1 MKKHLALILL
11 LKKKKMKN
19 HNFLNYVKYAILLLK
34 MKMLK
39 NIYNLN
45 HINQQSNIMDYQL
58 LKMIFYKLRDLQMK
72 LHKIDFY
79 LLEKDVKKL
88 NKRFLKKVYN

>member
-1 MKKHLALILL
+1 
-11 LKKKKMKN
+11 
-19 HNFLNYVKYAILLLK
+19 
-34 MKMLK
+34 MLK

-45 HINQQSNIMDYQL
+45 HINQQSNIMDYLL
-58 LKMIFYKLRDLQMK
+58 LKMIFYKLRDLLMK

>member
-1 MKKHLALILL
+1 MS
-11 LKKKKMKN
+11 
-19 HNFLNYVKYAILLLK
+19 
-34 MKMLK
+34 K

-45 HINQQSNIMDYQL
+45 HINQLNNIMDYQL
-58 LKMIFYKLRDLQMK
+58 LKMIFYKLRDLLMK

>member
-1 MKKHLALILL
+1 
-11 LKKKKMKN
+11 
-19 HNFLNYVKYAILLLK
+19 
-34 MKMLK
+34 MKMSK

-45 HINQQSNIMDYQL
+45 HINQLNNIMDYQL
-58 LKMIFYKLRDLQMK
+58 LKMIFYKLRDLLMK

>member
-1 MKKHLALILL
+1 
-11 LKKKKMKN
+11 MKN

-88 NKRFLKKVYN
+88 NKRFLKKVYNQKI

>member
-1 MKKHLALILL
+1 
-11 LKKKKMKN
+11 
-19 HNFLNYVKYAILLLK
+19 
-34 MKMLK
+34 MKMSK

-45 HINQQSNIMDYQL
+45 HINQQSNIMDYLL
-58 LKMIFYKLRDLQMK
+58 LKMIFYKLRDLLMK

>member
-1 MKKHLALILL
+1 
-11 LKKKKMKN
+11 
-19 HNFLNYVKYAILLLK
+19 
-34 MKMLK
+34 MLK

-45 HINQQSNIMDYQL
+45 HINQQNNIMDYQL
-58 LKMIFYKLRDLQMK
+58 LKMIFYQLKDLLMK

-88 NKRFLKKVYN
+88 NKRFLKKVYNQKI

>member
-1 MKKHLALILL
+1 
-11 LKKKKMKN
+11 
-19 HNFLNYVKYAILLLK
+19 

-45 HINQQSNIMDYQL
+45 HINQQSNIMDYLL
-58 LKMIFYKLRDLQMK
+58 LKMIFYKLRDLLMK